1 MTTNYQ
7 ILTDSSCDLP
17 ASLARTL
24 GVSYAPLRVQFQ
36 GAEYENFLDGDPRS
50 RLEMKAFYKTLRTG
64 APTSTTAVN
73 PEGWSTLMAPILAAG
88 QDLSDSGFLLRPQLH
103 LCQPPSWLRQEL
115 APQYP
120 AELIRVVDTLC
131 ASMGQGL
138 LVYHAVQRQQ
148 AGESLAQV
156 ADFVEATKL
165 HLCHWFTVDDLMF
178 LKRGGRISAA
188 TAVVGTMLKIKP
200 VLHVDDLGHLVNVS
214 KARGRRASIDAMAA
228 KVGQT
233 GIDPGNQ
240 VFFISHG
247 DCLGDAEYLADLLRR
262 TYHPKDVVIS
272 YVGPVIG
279 SHSGPGTLALF
290 FLGTQR

>member
-1 MTTNYQ
+1 MSHFAIVTDTAAELLEELAVKLDIYMIPMEFTMGGISYQHHADYRQMDAKTFYHRLRNGETATTSAINPGAYVEY
-7 ILTDSSCDLP
+7 LT
-17 ASLARTL
+17 
-24 GVSYAPLRVQFQ
+24 
-36 GAEYENFLDGDPRS
+36 
-50 RLEMKAFYKTLRTG
+50 
-64 APTSTTAVN
+64 
-73 PEGWSTLMAPILAAG
+73 PILAAG
-88 QDLSDSGFLLRPQLH
+88 QDVLLLVFSSGLSSTYQNSLLAAEE
-103 LCQPPSWLRQEL
+103 LRAQFPDRKL
-115 APQYP
+115 Y
-120 AELIRVVDTLC
+120 VVDTL
-131 ASMGQGL
+131 APSGGQAL
-138 LVYHAVQRQQ
+138 LAYHAALRRQEG
-148 AGESLAQV
+148 ASLEETR
-156 ADFVEATKL
+156 DWVEANKL
-165 HLCHWFTVDDLMF
+165 HLAHWFTVDDLMF